1 MKIFFVSLALISFR
15 LFPTFYFVS
24 LGLAGLATF
33 IAEQTLGIYAITFR
47 PFVYSLLM
55 LLLLWILSLD
65 KLDWFNKYFWYWVQ
79 GDRPYQIIYLW
90 LAVIVGTFGIACLA
104 SGLVTVLI
112 GSDSPLSMFN
122 IRDDIFYP
130 AVALFLISPIF
141 MTLHLHLKN
150 GQGFTNKTKQNTV

>member
-1 MKIFFVSLALISFR
+1 MKKTYLFLTTLLLISLR
-15 LFPTFYFVS
+15 LFPAFYFLS
-24 LGLAGLATF
+24 LGIASIATL
-33 IAEQTLGIYAITFR
+33 ITEQTLNIYAVTFR

-55 LLLLWILSLD
+55 FSLLWILSLN

-90 LAVIVGTFGIACLA
+90 LAVIIGTFGIACLA

-130 AVALFLISPIF
+130 AVTTFLISPIF
-141 MTLHLHLKN
+141 MAYHLHLK
-150 GQGFTNKTKQNTV
+150 GDRG